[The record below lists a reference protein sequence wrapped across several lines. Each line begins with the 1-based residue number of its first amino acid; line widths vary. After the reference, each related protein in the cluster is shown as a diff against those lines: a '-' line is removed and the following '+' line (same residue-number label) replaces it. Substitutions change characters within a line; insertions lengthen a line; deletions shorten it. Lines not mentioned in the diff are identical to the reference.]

1 MLNYVEKR
9 IIIIKVKYINSK
21 ERSRSMEVVRIE
33 VSEEQKS
40 KGAIKSFSIRA
51 VEEKDLEYA
60 NVHEFPKYYQIV
72 IIKEERMDQLDL
84 STILFD
90 FVISDVFDETKPLTF
105 EKNFSV
111 MIPKKADYT
120 VIFQKLNPLF
130 QKK

>member
-1 MLNYVEKR
+1 
-9 IIIIKVKYINSK
+9 
-21 ERSRSMEVVRIE
+21 
-33 VSEEQKS
+33 
-40 KGAIKSFSIRA
+40 
-51 VEEKDLEYA
+51 
-60 NVHEFPKYYQIV
+60 
-72 IIKEERMDQLDL
+72 MDQLDL